1 MTATPSAPFARSA
14 RAARTART
22 ARTACTTPWP
32 AVPAPSDAVATT
44 ANASPTTQEV
54 AS

>member
-14 RAARTART
+14 RAART

>member
-14 RAARTART
+14 RTTRTAR
-22 ARTACTTPWP
+22 TTPWP